1 MPPPPASRRLALPCF
16 FLVIVLLSISTLTL
30 HPRASSHVQRILWH
44 TASTTSAQ
52 STFLSDPSKSL
63 SYRDRLERQGRER
76 AGQEWPNK
84 GAQLG
89 FDKIYVLSLPG
100 RKDRRGQMSKL
111 ARALGVQVTFV
122 DASLKDEPWVKWVA
136 ERVLE
141 VRRQRVQIM
150 VGLRLG
156 AAS

>member
-1 MPPPPASRRLALPCF
+1 M
-16 FLVIVLLSISTLTL
+16 
-30 HPRASSHVQRILWH
+30 
-44 TASTTSAQ
+44 
-52 STFLSDPSKSL
+52 
-63 SYRDRLERQGRER
+63 
-76 AGQEWPNK
+76 
-84 GAQLG
+84 G